1 MNGTRQDGYQCTMSP
16 DESPISTSGL
26 GQVFRSRDFRLLWG
40 GQFVSLLGD
49 QFFLVALPWL
59 VLQLT
64 GDPLAIGSVL
74 AVSAA
79 PRAIFLLL
87 GGVLIDRFSPRAVM
101 LYSNVGRMVL
111 VAVLAVLTFTGAVQ
125 LWMLYVFGFLL
136 GLGYALFLPAQ
147 AVIVPRLVPEGR
159 LQTGNAIILGTTQL
173 ALFIGPVTAG
183 VLITLLGQKVAGVAG
198 IPQAPGIA
206 LVFAI
211 DAVGFLVSAVTLALI
226 ASPLVRRDESAPRHR
241 TVFHALAAGLGDVWR
256 DRTLRLYFVLIGAV
270 NLALLGPLSV
280 GVPVLAHTRFSGGA
294 FAYGL
299 ILSGLGAGALVG
311 VVVAGVFRRPPGRAF
326 AAAMLGSA
334 VLLGVGLSLLGAL
347 PSAGLAVAATFLIGL
362 AEGYLIVEFI
372 TWLQIR
378 TSREQLGRMMSIL
391 LLISIGQAP
400 LSNLIAGG
408 LMHFSVSVVL
418 IAAGILIVLVAA
430 IAALSPSVW
439 RISENSVGPER
450 TI

>member
-1 MNGTRQDGYQCTMSP
+1 M
-16 DESPISTSGL
+16 
-26 GQVFRSRDFRLLWG
+26 
-40 GQFVSLLGD
+40 SLLGD

-79 PRAIFLLL
+79 PRAVFLLL

-101 LYSNVGRMVL
+101 MYSNIGRMVL
-111 VAVLAVLTFTGAVQ
+111 VGVLAILTLTGGVQ

-147 AVIVPRLVPEGR
+147 AVIVARLVPEGR

-183 VLITLLGQKVAGVAG
+183 TLIQLLGHQASAAVRV
-198 IPQAPGIA
+198 PQASGIA
-206 LVFAI
+206 LVFAL
-211 DAVGFLVSAVTLALI
+211 DAAGFFLSAITLLLI
-226 ASPLVRRDESAPRHR
+226 ASPLVRRDRGGHVVHR
-241 TVFHALAAGLGDVWR
+241 NVLHSLVAGLADVWR
-256 DRTLRLYFVLIGAV
+256 DKTLRLYFVLIGAV

-280 GVPVLAHTRFSGGA
+280 GVPILAHTRFRGGA
-294 FAYGL
+294 FAYGAV
-299 ILSGLGAGALVG
+299 LSGLGAGALVG
-311 VVVAGVFRRPPGRAF
+311 VVAAGVLRRPPGRAF
-326 AAAMLGSA
+326 AAAMLGST
-334 VLLGVGLSLLGAL
+334 VLLGIGLSLLGAL
-347 PSAGLAVAATFLIGL
+347 PSAGLAVTATFLIGL

-391 LLISIGQAP
+391 LLVSLGQAP

-408 LMHFSVSVVL
+408 LMHFNVPLVMIV
-418 IAAGILIVLVAA
+418 AGSLIVLVAVT
-430 IAALSPSVW
+430 AAFSPSVW
-439 RISENSVGPER
+439 RISENCVGPAAAK
-450 TI
+450 

>member
-1 MNGTRQDGYQCTMSP
+1 MSL

-26 GQVFRSRDFRLLWG
+26 GQVFKSRDFRLLWG

-79 PRAIFLLL
+79 PRAVFLLL

-101 LYSNVGRMVL
+101 LYSNIGRMVL
-111 VAVLAVLTFTGAVQ
+111 VGVLAILTITGAVH

-183 VLITLLGQKVAGVAG
+183 VLITLLGQKVAGAASV
-198 IPQAPGIA
+198 PQASGIA
-206 LVFAI
+206 LVFAL
-211 DAVGFLVSAVTLALI
+211 DAVGFLLSAITLVLI
-226 ASPLVRRDESAPRHR
+226 GSPLVRRDR
-241 TVFHALAAGLGDVWR
+241 TVHSHRNVLHSLGAGLSDVWR
-256 DRTLRLYFVLIGAV
+256 DKTLRLYFVLIGAV

-294 FAYGL
+294 FSYGVV
-299 ILSGLGAGALVG
+299 LSGLGAGALVG
-311 VVVAGVFRRPPGRAF
+311 VVAAGALRRPPGRAF
-326 AAAMLGSA
+326 AAAMLGST
-334 VLLGVGLSLLGAL
+334 VLLGIGLSLLGAL
-347 PSAGLAVAATFLIGL
+347 PSAGLAVVATFLIGM
-362 AEGYLIVEFI
+362 AEGYLIVVFI

-391 LLISIGQAP
+391 MLISLGQAP

-408 LMHFSVSVVL
+408 LMHFSVPWVM

-430 IAALSPSVW
+430 TAAFSPSVW
-439 RISENSVGPER
+439 RISENCVGPER
-450 TI
+450 AA